1 MKMSRYFAEHARA
14 YDAEIDDLAS
24 DSEGK
29 NVLDKRLKEKRSQLD
44 FLVMM
49 MDDSPEMLASA
60 FHQGFRYSSASAM
73 DQLVS
78 LEPNA
83 FPAWSTLATTIQLTP
98 WAQTLATRVLQEP
111 TGKRF
116 MTIAACLDYLYT
128 RADDRGAAIEEPQ
141 DEEGNNREGRD
152 APDRFDEEQSEAQN
166 SEGAGA
172 TWLEEQGFDP
182 KPPQA

>member
-1 MKMSRYFAEHARA
+1 MKLSRYFANHARA
-14 YDAEIDDLAS
+14 YDAEMDDLVS

-29 NVLDKRLKEKRSQLD
+29 NVLDKRLKEKRSQLE
-44 FLVMM
+44 FLLMM
-49 MDDSPEMLASA
+49 MDDSPEMLAAA
-60 FHQGFRYSSASAM
+60 FHQGFRFPSPKAM
-73 DQLVS
+73 DLLVA
-78 LEPNA
+78 LEPEE
-83 FPAWSTLATTIQLTP
+83 FPDWDKLGLTITLTP
-98 WAQTLATRVLQEP
+98 WAQAMADRVLLEP
-111 TGKRF
+111 TGEQF
-116 MTIAACLDYLYT
+116 MVIAACLEYLYT